1 MRIDAIKINGFGK
14 LKDQEIELKEG
25 INLVYGENEAGKS
38 TILKCMQA
46 LFYGASKLK
55 NGKSISDFD
64 QYKPWSGSE
73 YSGKIKYTLD
83 NGEEYEVFRDFKKKN
98 PIIYNQFQ
106 EDISKNFKP
115 DKSKGIHF
123 LEEQIGVDETSFKNT
138 AMIGQQEIKLGK
150 LDTSSMMQKISNLVS
165 TGDDNISF
173 KKSMEKLNKMQNDS
187 IGTERTRQKP
197 INLVN
202 EKMRQLLE
210 QKKTLSVYKQSQ
222 IQQVQEKEKLKNKLN
237 QLCEKKTNLKEEQKN
252 LQSAKTEKVNRKIN
266 IDTYLLIFFMVLAL
280 ILVFLSRNILVGIVS
295 MIPMIII
302 GILMKRKSN
311 QEDEIFQKASQEVA
325 KKCEIEQE
333 NLQNEINQTNVALH
347 ILEVEKNNVDEK
359 LEELA
364 RVEEEL
370 EEQNAIKT
378 ELMSLEVSFKI
389 AKEALE
395 KAYEEMKHNIS
406 PKFEQDLCDI
416 ISSITNEKY
425 SNIKV
430 NDEAGILVEA
440 ENGEYMPVERLSI
453 GTIDEMYLSLR
464 LSTLSEISSENL
476 PIILDETF
484 AYFDNQRL
492 KNILLYLQD
501 KKYNHQIIIFT
512 CSNREEE
519 ILKQLKIEYH
529 LIHI

>member
-1 MRIDAIKINGFGK
+1 MRINAIKINGFGK
-14 LKDQEIELKEG
+14 LKDKEIELNDG
-25 INLVYGENEAGKS
+25 INLIYGENEAGKS
-38 TILKCMQA
+38 TVLKCIQA
-46 LFYGASKLK
+46 LFYGVSKLK
-55 NGKSISDFD
+55 GGKSISDFD
-64 QYKPWSGSE
+64 QYTPWNHSE
-73 YSGKIKYTLD
+73 YSGKVKYTLD

-106 EDISKNFKP
+106 EDISKNFKQ

-123 LEEQIGVDETSFKNT
+123 LEEQIGVDEASFKNT
-138 AMIGQQEIKLGK
+138 ALIGQQEIKLGK

-187 IGTERTRQKP
+187 IGTERTKQKP
-197 INLVN
+197 MNLVN
-202 EKMRQLLE
+202 EKIKQLLE
-210 QKKTLSVYKQSQ
+210 QKKTLSNYKQSQ

-237 QLCEKKTNLKEEQKN
+237 QLFEKKTNLKEKQKN
-252 LQSAKTEKVNRKIN
+252 SQSTKTEKVNRKVN
-266 IDTYLLIFFMVLAL
+266 IYTYLLIFFIMLAL
-280 ILVFLSRNILVGIVS
+280 ILILLIRNILVGIGS
-295 MIPMIII
+295 LIPVIII
-302 GILMKRKSN
+302 EILMKKKSN
-311 QEDEIFQKASQEVA
+311 QEAESFQMVNQELA
-325 KKCEIEQE
+325 KKFEIEQE
-333 NLQNEINQTNVALH
+333 KLQNEINQANVALH
-347 ILEVEKNNVDEK
+347 ILEIEKNNVDEK

-370 EEQNAIKT
+370 NEQNAIRT
-378 ELMSLEVSFKI
+378 ELMSLEVSFEI

-395 KAYEEMKHNIS
+395 KAYEKMKHDIS
-406 PKFEQDLCDI
+406 PQFEQNLCEI

-425 SNIKV
+425 KNIKI
-430 NDEAGILVEA
+430 NDEVGILVEV
-440 ENGEYMPVERLSI
+440 ENGEYMTADRLSI

-492 KNILLYLQD
+492 KNILHYLQD

-529 LIHI
+529 LITI